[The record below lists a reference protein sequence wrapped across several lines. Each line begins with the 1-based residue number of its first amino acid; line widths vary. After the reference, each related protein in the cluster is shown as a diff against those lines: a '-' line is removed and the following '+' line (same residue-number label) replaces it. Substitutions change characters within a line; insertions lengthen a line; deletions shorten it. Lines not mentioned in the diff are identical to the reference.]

1 MFNGKPIARNNR
13 PILRRFFGE
22 SSAETFAARGYDAE
36 TIENLENEFGT
47 EQQKGTRLA
56 RSTFTEMQ
64 SKDSNAE
71 RMLVLQNS
79 LKANPTL
86 SKQIL
91 KSVIKKTQN
100 KAAGVTSFDSR
111 VKGLPV
117 AARAKYFIDKMD
129 TMPPEQLGQY
139 LNLQQ
144 QRGVLTKAVVQM
156 MQQSQAF
163 RDKFQQR

>member
-1 MFNGKPIARNNR
+1 VC
-13 PILRRFFGE
+13 
-22 SSAETFAARGYDAE
+22 SSD
-36 TIENLENEFGT
+36 L
-47 EQQKGTRLA
+47 
-56 RSTFTEMQ
+56 
-64 SKDSNAE
+64 
-71 RMLVLQNS
+71 
-79 LKANPTL
+79 NPTL